1 MNAWRGWGLMV
12 GWGVLLA
19 ALAWTALGLAPGS
32 AVRAAPFTC
41 TPVTD
46 LVIDAPGFVTVGFP
60 VSVTAVISPVAASEP
75 ITLTWSPPPAAPPA
89 HRTAVYTW
97 TAAGQYPLTV
107 TAVHCGGVV
116 TATGQANVAT
126 RLAVDLQID
135 KRGPR
140 IGIAGVPIVYTLT
153 VTNSGGSPAADLLIT
168 DTLPLQS
175 VYSSGGMLVGRS
187 VRWLVPTLAGYGGA
201 VQVNFSVLA
210 GSTVVN
216 QRYGADAVT
225 AAVAG
230 TVPVTTTLVDTLIA
244 ITPGGEGVLTFGSSD
259 VLLQVELPA
268 GSVDT
273 PAELGLLR
281 QGRPLR
287 QAPSTYQ
294 HAGRSFQLLTNNE
307 LPPVLQGPVTLR
319 IGYGVQQEDPTVLS
333 VAAWDG
339 TGYSRSGIVCLP
351 DTANRQLVCTWTT
364 PALTEVVMLKPL
376 GPLYLP
382 GLLILPAPAAR

>member
-1 MNAWRGWGLMV
+1 M
-12 GWGVLLA
+12 
-19 ALAWTALGLAPGS
+19 
-32 AVRAAPFTC
+32 
-41 TPVTD
+41 
-46 LVIDAPGFVTVGFP
+46 
-60 VSVTAVISPVAASEP
+60 
-75 ITLTWSPPPAAPPA
+75 
-89 HRTAVYTW
+89 
-97 TAAGQYPLTV
+97 
-107 TAVHCGGVV
+107 
-116 TATGQANVAT
+116 
-126 RLAVDLQID
+126 
-135 KRGPR
+135 
-140 IGIAGVPIVYTLT
+140 
-153 VTNSGGSPAADLLIT
+153 
-168 DTLPLQS
+168 
-175 VYSSGGMLVGRS
+175 
-187 VRWLVPTLAGYGGA
+187 
-201 VQVNFSVLA
+201 
-210 GSTVVN
+210 
-216 QRYGADAVT
+216 
-225 AAVAG
+225 
-230 TVPVTTTLVDTLIA
+230 PVTTTLVDTLIA

-281 QGRPLR
+281 QERPLR